1 MPMPQGLELP
11 AGLCAAKRRGNIDHN
26 GKMEWSMPYSEQTVQ
41 SVRPWS
47 DKTFSFTL
55 SRPQDFSFENGEFVT
70 IGLKREGKLVARA
83 YSIVSTADHDHLEFL
98 SIHVPDGPLTSHLVH
113 IRPGDSVWVN
123 NKTTGTLTLTHV
135 LPGRTLYLLATGTG
149 LAPFMS
155 LIRDPQLYDRFEH
168 VVLVHSV
175 RTVAELAYRDEIEA
189 MGQPRLYYVPTVTRE
204 PFPTPERGSDLFR
217 SGMLSQR
224 VGLPV
229 PSPELDRV
237 MICGNPDMT
246 RELTRHLKDTGW
258 TLTNHRGIGNFTTE
272 FAFVVHH
279 E

>member
-1 MPMPQGLELP
+1 
-11 AGLCAAKRRGNIDHN
+11 
-26 GKMEWSMPYSEQTVQ
+26 MPYSEQTVQ

-55 SRPQDFSFENGEFVT
+55 SRPQDFSFVNGEFVT

-83 YSIVSTADHDHLEFL
+83 YSIVSTADDDRLEFL
-98 SIHVPDGPLTSHLVH
+98 SIHVPEGPLTSQLVR

-123 NKTTGTLTLTHV
+123 GKATGSLTLKHV
-135 LPGRTLYLLATGTG
+135 LPGRTLYMLATGTG

-155 LIRDPQLYDRFEH
+155 LIRDPELYSRYES

-175 RTVAELAYRDEIEA
+175 RTVAELAYRAEIEA
-189 MGQPRLYYVPTVTRE
+189 IDNPQLYYVPTVTRE
-204 PFPTPERGSDLFR
+204 PFPTPERGGDLFR
-217 SGMLSQR
+217 AGLLSQR
-224 VGLPV
+224 LGLPA
-229 PSPELDRV
+229 PDPEHDRV
-237 MICGNPDMT
+237 MICGNPNMT
-246 RELTRHLKDTGW
+246 RELTQHLKDAGW

-272 FAFVVHH
+272 IAFVVHH

>member
-1 MPMPQGLELP
+1 
-11 AGLCAAKRRGNIDHN
+11 
-26 GKMEWSMPYSEQTVQ
+26 MPYSEQTVQ

-55 SRPQDFSFENGEFVT
+55 SRPQDFSFANGEFVT

-98 SIHVPDGPLTSHLVH
+98 SIHVPDGPLTSQLVH

-123 NKTTGTLTLTHV
+123 SKATGSLTLNHV
-135 LPGRTLYLLATGTG
+135 LPGRTLYMLATGTG

-155 LIRDPQLYDRFEH
+155 LIRDPELYARYEN

-175 RTVAELAYRDEIEA
+175 RTVAELAYRAEIEA
-189 MGQPRLYYVPTVTRE
+189 MDNAQLYYVPTVTRE
-204 PFPTPERGSDLFR
+204 PFPTPERGGDLFR

-224 VGLPV
+224 LGLPV
-229 PSPELDRV
+229 PDPEHDRV
-237 MICGNPDMT
+237 MICGNPEMT
-246 RELTRHLKDTGW
+246 RELTQHLKDAGW
-258 TLTNHRGIGNFTTE
+258 TITNHRGIGNFTTE
-272 FAFVVHH
+272 IAFVVHH